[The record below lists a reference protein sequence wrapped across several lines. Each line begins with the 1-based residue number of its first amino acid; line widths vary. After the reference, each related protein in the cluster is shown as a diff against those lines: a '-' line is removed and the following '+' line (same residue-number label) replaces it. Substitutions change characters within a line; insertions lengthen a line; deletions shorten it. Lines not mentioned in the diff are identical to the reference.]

1 MRTVAECMHT
11 PAVTISPD
19 RSVEDAAR
27 RLQQAGL
34 SCLPVVED
42 GQLVGVLTVRNVL
55 ACHPNRLV
63 ADAMTCPP
71 VTVSP
76 AASVW
81 DARWLFLRYPVEE
94 LVVVDGPEVVGTLSR
109 YRVETE
115 IARYIDPL
123 TELPRPELLKEQ
135 AKALLRDGHE
145 LAVIFLDLDSFGMV
159 NKLYGHLLG
168 DEVIKQAAGLLR
180 SATDPVWDLVG
191 RYGGDEFVV
200 FTRRSAREA
209 AELARDLVQRL
220 SSELKAGETV
230 VTVSAGVAGGQRH
243 TPREGT
249 VPGRVLDDLLNLA
262 SLRSTQAKK
271 LGRPVMGEAQSS
283 RRVSAER
290 P

>member
-1 MRTVAECMHT
+1 MRTVAECMNA

-27 RLQQAGL
+27 RLEQAGL

-42 GQLVGVLTVRNVL
+42 GQLVGVLTVRSVL

-63 ADAMTCPP
+63 ADAMN
-71 VTVSP
+71 SP
-76 AASVW
+76 AITINPDASVW
-81 DARWLFLRYPVEE
+81 DARWLFLRYPVEDLIVIE
-94 LVVVDGPEVVGTLSR
+94 GPTVLGTLNR
-109 YRVETE
+109 FRVETE

-123 TELPRPELLKEQ
+123 TELPRPDLLKEQ

-168 DEVIKQAAGLLR
+168 DAVIKQAATLLR
-180 SATDPVWDLVG
+180 NATDPAWDVLG

-200 FTRRSAREA
+200 VTRRSAREA
-209 AELARDLVQRL
+209 RALARYLVEQL
-220 SSELKAGETV
+220 SSALKAGDTV

-243 TPREGT
+243 HPRDGMG
-249 VPGRVLDDLLNLA
+249 PGRTLDDLLNLA

-271 LGRPVMGEAQSS
+271 EGRPVVGETGVN
-283 RRVSAER
+283 RRSL
-290 P
+290 